1 MNSADAIKL
10 MEDRNFLDKIYGFAY
25 RRCRTSHEAEDL
37 CSDIILAAL
46 GAVKNQTEI
55 ESLHALVWTVARR
68 VYADHCRESSRGAEV
83 VELSENLEG
92 RDDIEDFIE
101 GQDQR
106 DRLRRIFKEITFL
119 SKSYRDVMV
128 MYYLDEMKVKDI
140 ASRLGLLETTVKQRL
155 FSARNT
161 VKKEIETMNERNLT
175 LKPVNLVFFGTGSPV
190 GNDAR
195 NKAERLFSQN
205 LVYLCKDRPRTAKE
219 LSEELCVPMPYVE
232 EELDIQ
238 CKGENG
244 SYGLLRKLEGD
255 RYITNVVLV
264 DYEEYDS
271 ANKIYERY
279 MPEVCARVRTAIEEK
294 RAEIESLPFLGP
306 RREPEFLLWSMIN
319 RCWYKIEGI
328 VRGLVEKRF
337 YADIRPADRPFT
349 AVAIA
354 VRPEDRPKFD
364 FYGNDG
370 TDAADVCGYKY
381 VHMEN
386 RYGKRLKQSFA
397 CWENTSQNPALL
409 MLLRSIGGLETAN
422 LSESERESAAKAIEA
437 GYVRKNGSVLEP
449 NVIVLDS
456 RGMDDFNALSSSLA
470 DGLDDICEKIADD
483 LGAFMK
489 KRLPAHLTAEYR
501 NYANLIAGIR
511 GLSDLTEACLADG
524 LLCQPKGGEG
534 IVVVVRRNGE

>member
-1 MNSADAIKL
+1 MNSAEAIKR

-25 RRCRTSHEAEDL
+25 RRSRNSHEAEDL
-37 CSDIILAAL
+37 CSEIILAAL
-46 GAVKNQTEI
+46 DAVKKQSEI
-55 ESLHALVWTVARR
+55 DSFYGFVWTVARR
-68 VYADHCRESSRGAEV
+68 VYADRCRESRRGAET
-83 VELSENLEG
+83 VELAENLAG
-92 RDDIEDFIE
+92 RDDIGDFIE
-101 GQDQR
+101 EQEQR
-106 DRLRRIFKEITFL
+106 DRLRRIFREITFL

-128 MYYLDEMKVKDI
+128 MFYLDEMKVKDI
-140 ASRLGLLETTVKQRL
+140 AARLGLLETTVKQRL

-175 LKPVNLVFFGTGSPV
+175 LKPVSLQFFGTGSPV

-219 LSEELCVPMPYVE
+219 LSDELCVPMPYVE

-264 DYEEYDS
+264 DYEEYDA

-279 MPEVCARVRTAIEEK
+279 MPEVCDRVRSAVEEK

-328 VRGLVEKRF
+328 VRVEKRF
-337 YADIRPADRPFT
+337 YSGVRPAGRPFT

-370 TDAADVCGYKY
+370 TDAADICGYKY

-397 CWENTSQNPALL
+397 CCENTSQNPALL
-409 MLLRSIGGLETAN
+409 MLLRSIGGLEAAN
-422 LSESERESAAKAIEA
+422 LSESDRESAAKAIEA
-437 GYVRKNGSVLEP
+437 GYVRKNGGLLEP
-449 NVIVLDS
+449 NVIVLD
-456 RGMDDFNALSSSLA
+456 GNGIEAFHALSVGLA
-470 DGLDDICEKIADD
+470 DGLDDICEKIADE
-483 LGAFMK
+483 LGTFMK
-489 KRLPAHLTAEYR
+489 KRLPVHLNGEYR
-501 NYANLIAGIR
+501 NYADLIAGIR
-511 GLSDLTEACLADG
+511 GLSDLTESCLADG

-534 IVVVVRRNGE
+534 IVVTVNR